1 MSSWKPELK
10 MRPENQI
17 LMFTIIIYWAP
28 TCMCQALCLVL
39 QDEKMSKTQPL
50 LTRSS
55 QSTGDGGSAGR

>member
-17 LMFTIIIYWAP
+17 LMFTIKIYWAP
-28 TCMCQALCLVL
+28 TCICQALCLVCRMK
-39 QDEKMSKTQPL
+39 KMSKTQPL

-55 QSTGDGGSAGR
+55 QSTADGGSAGR